1 MYLVDFYSTTFLW
14 LLEHFV
20 FLYRN
25 HKNVVYLDQKEK
37 FNNVKT
43 AMISGI
49 TGQDGGYL
57 AKLLLEKDYKVYGL
71 YRRGA
76 TDTFS
81 KLKEHAILER
91 IEFLDFDLLEFSN
104 ICRLL
109 RKYQPDEFYNLA
121 AQSFVAASWEEPIYT
136 AQADGMGVIYLLE
149 AIREF
154 SPKTKFYQASTSEM
168 FGKVQEIP
176 QSESTPFYP
185 RSPYAVAKLMAHWAC
200 VNYRESFNVFTS
212 SGILFNHE
220 SPMRGEEFVTRKIT
234 IHFAKLF
241 HNLTDTPLEL
251 GNLDSKR
258 DWGYAGDY
266 VEMMYKMLQLNKPN
280 TFVISTGVTHSIRDF
295 VEETGR
301 YCNFNIQWQGE
312 KENEIGIDLNT
323 GKTIVKVNKKYYR
336 PAEVEVLCGN
346 SEKAKKEL
354 GWVVKTGFKDICK
367 MMIEKDIERL
377 K

>member
-1 MYLVDFYSTTFLW
+1 M
-14 LLEHFV
+14 
-20 FLYRN
+20 
-25 HKNVVYLDQKEK
+25 Q
-37 FNNVKT
+37 KT

-57 AKLLLEKDYKVYGL
+57 AKFLLEKDYKILGL
-71 YRRGA
+71 FRRGA

-81 KLKEHAILER
+81 KLKEHGIFDK
-91 IEFLDFDLLEFSN
+91 IELLDFDLLEFTN
-104 ICRLL
+104 ICRII

-168 FGKVQEIP
+168 FGKIQEAS
-176 QSESTPFYP
+176 QSELTPFYP

-200 VNYRESFNVFTS
+200 INYRESFNIFAC

-234 IHFAKLF
+234 IHLAKLF
-241 HNLTDTPLEL
+241 LKIIDVPLEL

-266 VEMMYKMLQLNKPN
+266 VEMMWKMMQQNEPD
-280 TFVISTGVTHSIRDF
+280 TFVIATGETHSIREF
-295 VEETGR
+295 VMETSKLCGFDIGW
-301 YCNFNIQWQGE
+301 NGE
-312 KENEIGIDLNT
+312 KENEVGVDRKT
-323 GKTIVKVNKKYYR
+323 GKIIVRVNKKFYR
-336 PAEVEVLCGN
+336 PAEVGYLLGN
-346 SEKAKKEL
+346 SEKAKKVL
-354 GWVVKTGFKDICK
+354 GLCVKTKFEDLCK
-367 MMIEKDIERL
+367 MMLEKDIERL
-377 K
+377 KNEIIINKNL

>member
-1 MYLVDFYSTTFLW
+1 M
-14 LLEHFV
+14 
-20 FLYRN
+20 
-25 HKNVVYLDQKEK
+25 Q
-37 FNNVKT
+37 KT
-43 AMISGI
+43 AMISGV

-57 AKLLLEKDYKVYGL
+57 AKFLLEKGYKVYGL

-81 KLKEHAILER
+81 KLKEHGIFEKIVL
-91 IEFLDFDLLEFSN
+91 LDFDLLEFTN
-104 ICRLL
+104 ICRVF

-121 AQSFVAASWEEPIYT
+121 AQSYVAASWEEPIYT

-176 QSESTPFYP
+176 QSETTPFYP
-185 RSPYAVAKLMAHWAC
+185 RSPYAVAKLMAHWIC
-200 VNYRESFNVFTS
+200 VNYRESFNVFAC

-234 IHFAKLF
+234 LHFAKLY
-241 HNLTDTPLEL
+241 LGITKDPVEL

-258 DWGYAGDY
+258 DWGYSGDY
-266 VEMMYKMLQLNKPN
+266 VEMMWKMLQHEVSD
-280 TFVISTGVTHSIRDF
+280 TYVIATGETHSIRDF
-295 VEETGR
+295 IIETGK
-301 YCNFNIQWQGE
+301 YCNFDIIWKGE
-312 KENEIGIDLNT
+312 KEEEIGIDNNT
-323 GKTIVKVNKKYYR
+323 GKTVVKVNKKFYR
-336 PAEVEVLCGN
+336 PAEVEFLLGN
-346 SEKAKKEL
+346 ADKAKKIL
-354 GWVVKTGFKDICK
+354 GWTAITKFEDLCK
-367 MMIEKDIERL
+367 MMIEKDISRL